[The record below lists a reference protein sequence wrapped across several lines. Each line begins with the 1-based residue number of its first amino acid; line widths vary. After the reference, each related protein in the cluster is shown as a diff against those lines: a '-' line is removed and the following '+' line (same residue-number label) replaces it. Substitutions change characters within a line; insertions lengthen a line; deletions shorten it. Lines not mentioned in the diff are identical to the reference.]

1 MLEELQIRNLAVIED
16 LTLVFGPGFNVITGE
31 TGAGKSLLV
40 DALGLALGRRADPV
54 LVSADAERAGVEA
67 CFRLDD
73 ATRAN
78 LEPLLRAEELEDDV
92 GSSLL
97 LTRVI
102 RRNGRSSARVNGIAV
117 RSGLLKALGE
127 QLVDIHGQSDHL
139 SLLRPA
145 THVDLLDRHANL
157 LERRAAVA
165 ALAGR
170 LQATRAQLDQLQQD
184 EGQRERR
191 AEQLRREVAEI
202 EAVAPQPDEDE
213 RLRQERARLGNSEQL
228 AQLGAEAQ
236 LALSGDER
244 GGGESPGALEQLM
257 QAEQLLARLARI
269 DPQLGEG
276 HALADALAQQVQ
288 ELTGA
293 LQDYRDR
300 IEHNPQRLAEV
311 EQRLEAI
318 NALRRRYGATIQAV
332 LAHVDAAR
340 AQLDALEHNEEQLL
354 ACQAEETRLLSALG
368 QAAGALSKARRVAG
382 RKLARQVMAELADL
396 RMGATRFELSIAQQE
411 SADGCPVEGRRL
423 RFDGKGIDQLQF
435 LMSANPGQPPQPLA
449 KVASGGEAARL
460 MLALKH
466 VLARA
471 DRTPTLIF
479 DEIDQGIGGRV
490 GAVAGH
496 KLRALG
502 NAHQVLAVTHLA
514 QLAACAGRHYRVDKD
529 PADRRARATVQV
541 LRDEE
546 ARVAELASML
556 GAAGD
561 SGRQTARELLQA
573 AAGQAFRGAE

>member
-16 LTLVFGPGFNVITGE
+16 LTLDFGPGFNVITGE

-54 LVSADAERAGVEA
+54 LVRADAERASVEA
-67 CFRLDD
+67 FFRLDEP
-73 ATRAN
+73 TRAR
-78 LEPLLRAEELEDDV
+78 LEPLLCDEQLDDEV
-92 GSSLL
+92 GTSLL
-97 LTRVI
+97 LTRDI
-102 RRNGRSSARVNGIAV
+102 RRNGRSTARVNGIAV
-117 RSGLLKALGE
+117 RSGLLRAIGE

-139 SLLRPA
+139 SLLRPV

-157 LERRAAVA
+157 LEQRAKVA
-165 ALAGR
+165 ALVRR
-170 LQATRAQLDQLQQD
+170 LQATRAQLGKLRQD

-191 AEQLRREVAEI
+191 ADQLRREIAEI
-202 EAVAPQPDEDE
+202 EAVAPQPDEDR
-213 RLRQERARLGNSEQL
+213 RLRQESARLGNSEQL
-228 AQLGAEAQ
+228 AQLGADALRA
-236 LALSGDER
+236 LAGDES
-244 GGGESPGALEQLM
+244 GAQTPGALEQLM

-269 DPQLGEG
+269 DPQLQEG

-288 ELTGA
+288 ELSGA
-293 LQDYRDR
+293 LQDYGGQV
-300 IEHNPQRLAEV
+300 EHNPQRLAEV

-318 NALRRRYGATIQAV
+318 NTLRRRFGASIEAV
-332 LAHVDAAR
+332 LAHADEAR
-340 AQLDALEHNEEQLL
+340 AQLDALEHNEEQLQ
-354 ACQAEETRLLSALG
+354 ACQAQEARLLDELG
-368 QAAGALSKARRVAG
+368 QAAATLSALRQKAGHSLARRV
-382 RKLARQVMAELADL
+382 MTELADL
-396 RMGATRFELSIAQQE
+396 RMGATRFEVSITQQE
-411 SADGCPVEGRRL
+411 SEAGCPVGERRL

-496 KLRALG
+496 KLRSLG
-502 NAHQVLAVTHLA
+502 DAHQVLAVTHLA
-514 QLAACAGRHYRVDKD
+514 QLAACADRHYRVDKD
-529 PADRRARATVQV
+529 PADRQTRATVQR
-541 LRDEE
+541 LQDEE
-546 ARVAELASML
+546 ARVSELAAML

-561 SGRQTARELLQA
+561 SGQQTARELLQA
-573 AAGQAFRGAE
+573 AARPASRGAQ